1 MRASMTKFVLTTSAL
16 KNNNKNTNYMKRFP
30 QKPEYQTPEVNT
42 DSLWPE
48 SILCQSYGASVSIEG
63 LDSDE
68 EDYEWEI

>member
-1 MRASMTKFVLTTSAL
+1 
-16 KNNNKNTNYMKRFP
+16 MKRFP
-30 QKPEYQTPEVNT
+30 KKPEYQTPEVNT